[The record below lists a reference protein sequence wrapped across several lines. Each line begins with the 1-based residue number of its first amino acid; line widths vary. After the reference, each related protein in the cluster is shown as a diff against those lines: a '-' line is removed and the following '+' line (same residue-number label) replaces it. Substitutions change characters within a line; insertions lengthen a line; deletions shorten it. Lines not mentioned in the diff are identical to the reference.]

1 MKLLIVICIIVI
13 ALLCLSGCKNSNTT
27 GEQPVVSISG
37 KVVRVLDGDTIKIH
51 SKNDDWVYTV
61 RLYGIDAPEKKQ
73 PYGREAQRYLMK
85 LIDDREVTAIIRDK
99 DKYGRYI
106 ATVVY
111 NDVDINAEMIKA
123 GLAWY
128 YSRYS
133 INTGYAELMHRAIG
147 EKKGLWQDEAPIKPE
162 NFRYKP

>member
-27 GEQPVVSISG
+27 GESPVVSICG

-51 SKNDDWVYTV
+51 SKSDDWVYTI
-61 RLYGIDAPEKKQ
+61 RLHGIDAPEKKQ
-73 PYGREAQRYLMK
+73 PYGREAQHYLMN

-106 ATVVY
+106 ATVLY
-111 NDVDINAEMIKA
+111 KDIDINAEMVEA
-123 GLAWY
+123 GLAWH

-133 INTGYAELMHRAIG
+133 KNTGYAELMHKAIR
-147 EKKGLWQDEAPIKPE
+147 EKRGLWKDEAPVKPE
-162 NFRYKP
+162 RFRKE